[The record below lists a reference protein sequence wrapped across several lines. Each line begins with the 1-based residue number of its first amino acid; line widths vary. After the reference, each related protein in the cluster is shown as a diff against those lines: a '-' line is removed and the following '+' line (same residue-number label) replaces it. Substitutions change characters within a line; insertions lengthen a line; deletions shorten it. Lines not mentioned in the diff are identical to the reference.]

1 MESKIN
7 FRLFKDARDFQIL
20 WLSIFL
26 LYGVWNL
33 QWDNYASYGVLFL
46 SCLTTQVFGSLLLN
60 IPRSSIKSAVIT
72 ALGLCLLFSANSM
85 WTYALCGVLAI
96 ASKFMIR
103 LNGKHIFNP
112 SLFGIVF
119 CLLFTNDAWVSP
131 GKWGNEYLMVVFF
144 IACALLVLLK
154 VGRIDTSLSF
164 LGTLM
169 ALEFFR
175 TCIYFNDNIWVFL
188 QKFSSGTILL
198 FAFFMITDPM
208 TTPRSFK
215 GRLIYGSI
223 IGGCTFYLT
232 NWMQAYDAPIWAL
245 TIATP
250 ITILIN
256 TIFKGVQFNLLP
268 EHMNL
273 SINSKNEMK

>member
-1 MESKIN
+1 MESKNN

-33 QWDNYASYGVLFL
+33 QWDSYASYGVLFL
-46 SCLTTQVFGSLLLN
+46 SCLITQVFGSFLLN

-72 ALGLCLLFSANSM
+72 ALGLCLLFSANSL

-96 ASKFMIR
+96 ASKFVIR

-215 GRLIYGSI
+215 GRLIFGSI

-256 TIFKGVQFNLLP
+256 TIFKGVQFNWLP

>member
-1 MESKIN
+1 MESKNN

-46 SCLTTQVFGSLLLN
+46 SCLTTQVFGSFLLN

-72 ALGLCLLFSANSM
+72 ALGLCLLFSANSL

-96 ASKFMIR
+96 ASKFVIR

-215 GRLIYGSI
+215 GRLIYGCI

-256 TIFKGVQFNLLP
+256 TIFKGVQFNWLP

>member
-1 MESKIN
+1 MEQKSTLKL
-7 FRLFKDARDFQIL
+7 FRDARDFQIL

-33 QWDNYASYGVLFL
+33 QWDNYASYAVLFL
-46 SCLTTQVFGSLLLN
+46 SCLLTQLFGTFLLN

-72 ALGLCLLFSANSM
+72 ALSLCLLFSANSL
-85 WTYALCGVLAI
+85 WTFALCGVLSI
-96 ASKFMIR
+96 ASKFVIR
-103 LNGKHIFNP
+103 LNGKHLFNP
-112 SLFGIVF
+112 SLFGIIF
-119 CLLFTNDAWVSP
+119 CLLFTSDAWVSP
-131 GKWGNEYLMVVFF
+131 GKWGNEYLLVVFF

-154 VGRIDTSLSF
+154 VGRIGTSLAF

-175 TCIYFNDNIWVFL
+175 TCIYFDDNIWVFL

-215 GRLIYGSI
+215 GRLIYGCI
-223 IGGCTFYLT
+223 IG
-232 NWMQAYDAPIWAL
+232 
-245 TIATP
+245 
-250 ITILIN
+250 
-256 TIFKGVQFNLLP
+256 
-268 EHMNL
+268 
-273 SINSKNEMK
+273 

>member
-1 MESKIN
+1 MESKNN

-46 SCLTTQVFGSLLLN
+46 SCLITQVFGSFLLN

-72 ALGLCLLFSANSM
+72 ALGLCLLFSANSL

-96 ASKFMIR
+96 ASKFVIR

-208 TTPRSFK
+208 TTPRSFN
-215 GRLIYGSI
+215 GRLIFGSI

-256 TIFKGVQFNLLP
+256 TIFKGVQFNWLP

>member
-1 MESKIN
+1 
-7 FRLFKDARDFQIL
+7 
-20 WLSIFL
+20 
-26 LYGVWNL
+26 
-33 QWDNYASYGVLFL
+33 
-46 SCLTTQVFGSLLLN
+46 
-60 IPRSSIKSAVIT
+60 
-72 ALGLCLLFSANSM
+72 
-85 WTYALCGVLAI
+85 
-96 ASKFMIR
+96 
-103 LNGKHIFNP
+103 
-112 SLFGIVF
+112 
-119 CLLFTNDAWVSP
+119 
-131 GKWGNEYLMVVFF
+131 VFF

-154 VGRIDTSLSF
+154 VGRIGTSLAF

-175 TCIYFNDNIWVFL
+175 TCVYFDDNIWVFL

-215 GRLIYGSI
+215 GRLIYGCI

-245 TIATP
+245 TIVTP

-256 TIFKGVQFNLLP
+256 TIFKGAQFNWLP
-268 EHMNL
+268 EHMNI
-273 SINSKNEMK
+273 SINTKKELT